1 MNASSGFEVSLSS
14 VGLTLSCDTVDFPRV
29 LSVSGPAWDSGQI
42 FTGDVLQRAAGVNLR
57 AANADDV
64 KTAFG
69 QCRAGESIQLTLVTR
84 ARVLP
89 KTVLVPVKLP
99 GGRDVVQRRT
109 YGTGAHW
116 KGRTPPRHM
125 DQDTISLHL
134 RSERKKQE
142 GKEERATD
150 SHAGLRQKDPQGIV
164 AQVDTTY
171 AETMADAQ
179 TSDRRTWGPYDRR
192 HIGVIRCVE
201 AACRQVLAAARYR
214 ELLRFVADC

>member
-42 FTGDVLQRAAGVNLR
+42 FAGDVLQRAAGVNLR

-69 QCRAGESIQLTLVTR
+69 KCRAGESIQLKLATR

-89 KTVLVPVKLP
+89 KTVSVPVKLP
-99 GGRDVVQRRT
+99 DGRDVVQRRT

-116 KGRTPPRHM
+116 QGRTQPRHM

-150 SHAGLRQKDPQGIV
+150 THAGVRQRDPQGIV
-164 AQVDTTY
+164 AESDTTD
-171 AETMADAQ
+171 AETFADVQ